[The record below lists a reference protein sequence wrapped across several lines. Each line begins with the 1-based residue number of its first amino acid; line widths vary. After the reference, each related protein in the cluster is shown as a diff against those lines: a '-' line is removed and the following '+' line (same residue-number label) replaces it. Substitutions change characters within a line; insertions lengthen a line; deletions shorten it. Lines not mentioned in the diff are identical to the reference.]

1 MRKAVLTFTTMLFV
15 IGTIGS
21 NIGPALV
28 DNHPSLVLALSSR
41 NRNLFGSVPYID
53 VIPYAAIGFVRILIA
68 GIALYFV
75 GRWYGQKAL
84 GWVEGNLGE
93 LPAIYRWTEKAVDK
107 GGSIALV
114 LMPGSNVVCLLLGH
128 KHMSI
133 KRFVPL
139 LSIGIVIKL
148 VVLRLGGDQFED
160 QIRSFLKGIEQYQW
174 YVVAALF
181 GLSFFQ
187 SMRKGRGKRIIF
199 NIFPSIDTP
208 TCATSTR
215 TFNELAASLD
225 NTEVYCVS
233 ADLPFAQGRFCG
245 AEGISN
251 VKTASSF
258 RTNFGSAFGLTLTSG
273 VLKGILARAVVVAD
287 EKGKVLHTELV
298 SEIANEPNYVA
309 AINSLR

>member
-53 VIPYAAIGFVRILIA
+53 VIPYAAIGFIRILIA
-68 GIALYFV
+68 GIALYLV
-75 GRWYGQKAL
+75 GRWYGEKAL

-93 LPAIYRWTEKAVDK
+93 LPAVYHWTEKAVDK
-107 GGSIALV
+107 GGWVALV

-128 KHMSI
+128 KRMDA

-148 VVLRLGGDQFED
+148 IVLRLGGDQFED
-160 QIRSFLKGIEQYQW
+160 QIRSFLSAIEQYQW
-174 YVVAALF
+174 YLVAALF

-187 SMRKGRGKRIIF
+187 SMRKGR
-199 NIFPSIDTP
+199 
-208 TCATSTR
+208 
-215 TFNELAASLD
+215 
-225 NTEVYCVS
+225 
-233 ADLPFAQGRFCG
+233 
-245 AEGISN
+245 
-251 VKTASSF
+251 
-258 RTNFGSAFGLTLTSG
+258 
-273 VLKGILARAVVVAD
+273 
-287 EKGKVLHTELV
+287 
-298 SEIANEPNYVA
+298 PN
-309 AINSLR
+309 SD

>member
-1 MRKAVLTFTTMLFV
+1 MAAKKKSKKVAKKATKKSVKKKAAKKTVKKSAKKSTNKASKKKTAKKSPAKKKTTTVTL
-15 IGTIGS
+15 GGNPANLIGS
-21 NIGPALV
+21 
-28 DNHPSLVLALSSR
+28 
-41 NRNLFGSVPYID
+41 
-53 VIPYAAIGFVRILIA
+53 
-68 GIALYFV
+68 
-75 GRWYGQKAL
+75 
-84 GWVEGNLGE
+84 
-93 LPAIYRWTEKAVDK
+93 LPAK
-107 GGSIALV
+107 GASLPKFELTTG
-114 LMPGSNVVCLLLGH
+114 
-128 KHMSI
+128 
-133 KRFVPL
+133 
-139 LSIGIVIKL
+139 KL
-148 VVLRLGGDQFED
+148 QE
-160 QIRSFLKGIEQYQW
+160 INNNSLK
-174 YVVAALF
+174 
-181 GLSFFQ
+181 
-187 SMRKGRGKRIIF
+187 GKRIIF

-258 RTNFGSAFGLTLTSG
+258 RTNFGSAFGLTLMGG

>member
-1 MRKAVLTFTTMLFV
+1 MAAKKKSKKVAKKATKKSVKKKTAKKTVKKSAKKSAKKASKKKVAKKSVKKTTKK
-15 IGTIGS
+15 S
-21 NIGPALV
+21 
-28 DNHPSLVLALSSR
+28 
-41 NRNLFGSVPYID
+41 
-53 VIPYAAIGFVRILIA
+53 AAKK
-68 GIALYFV
+68 
-75 GRWYGQKAL
+75 KATM
-84 GWVEGNLGE
+84 V
-93 LPAIYRWTEKAVDK
+93 T
-107 GGSIALV
+107 
-114 LMPGSNVVCLLLGH
+114 
-128 KHMSI
+128 
-133 KRFVPL
+133 
-139 LSIGIVIKL
+139 
-148 VVLRLGGDQFED
+148 LGGNPVAISGSLPTKGSTLPKFALTTGTLQE
-160 QIRSFLKGIEQYQW
+160 INNASLK
-174 YVVAALF
+174 
-181 GLSFFQ
+181 
-187 SMRKGRGKRIIF
+187 GKRIIF

-258 RTNFGSAFGLTLTSG
+258 RTNFGSAFGLTLMGG
-273 VLKGILARAVVVAD
+273 VLKGILARAVVVTD

>member
-1 MRKAVLTFTTMLFV
+1 MAAKKKSKKVAKKATKKSVKKKAAKKSVKKASKKKTAKKSPAKKKATTVTLGGNPV
-15 IGTIGS
+15 AISGS
-21 NIGPALV
+21 
-28 DNHPSLVLALSSR
+28 
-41 NRNLFGSVPYID
+41 
-53 VIPYAAIGFVRILIA
+53 
-68 GIALYFV
+68 
-75 GRWYGQKAL
+75 
-84 GWVEGNLGE
+84 
-93 LPAIYRWTEKAVDK
+93 LPAK
-107 GGSIALV
+107 GSTLPKFALTTGT
-114 LMPGSNVVCLLLGH
+114 LQEINN
-128 KHMSI
+128 
-133 KRFVPL
+133 
-139 LSIGIVIKL
+139 
-148 VVLRLGGDQFED
+148 
-160 QIRSFLKGIEQYQW
+160 
-174 YVVAALF
+174 A
-181 GLSFFQ
+181 
-187 SMRKGRGKRIIF
+187 SMKGKRVIF

-225 NTEVYCVS
+225 NTEVYCIS

-258 RTNFGSAFGLTLTSG
+258 RTNFGSAFGLTLMGG